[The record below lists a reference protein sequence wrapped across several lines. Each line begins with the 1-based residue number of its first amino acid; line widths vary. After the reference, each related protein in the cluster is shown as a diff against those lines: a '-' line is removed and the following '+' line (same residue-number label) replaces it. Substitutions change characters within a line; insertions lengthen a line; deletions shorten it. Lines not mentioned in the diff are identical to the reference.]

1 MSITEIIL
9 LFYVLPM
16 VILGVGILFDREIK
30 TMGDV
35 VDCLKFIIIPVF
47 NIAVLVGVIIM
58 MLWEKLNLQENWK
71 KFRNLK
77 IRD

>member
-16 VILGVGILFDREIK
+16 VILGVGILFDRETK
-30 TMGDV
+30 TMGDF
-35 VDCLKFIIIPVF
+35 VDCLKYMVIPVF
-47 NIAVLVGVIIM
+47 NIVMLVGVIIM

>member
-9 LFYVLPM
+9 VFYVAPM
-16 VILGVGILFDREIK
+16 VLLGLGVFFDRETK
-30 TMGDV
+30 TMGDFI
-35 VDCLKFIIIPVF
+35 DCLKFMVIPVF
-47 NIAVLVGVIIM
+47 NIVMLIGVIIM
-58 MLWEKLNLQENWK
+58 VLWENLDLQKNWE